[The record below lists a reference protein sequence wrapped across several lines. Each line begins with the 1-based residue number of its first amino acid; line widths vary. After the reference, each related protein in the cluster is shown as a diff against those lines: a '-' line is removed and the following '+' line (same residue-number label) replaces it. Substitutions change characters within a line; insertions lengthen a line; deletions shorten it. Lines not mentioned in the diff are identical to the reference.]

1 MTHLFLHTALWATL
15 AGISLSGWGT
25 PVPGLVLAALLAPG
39 LSVWSSKRWLSWGAA
54 WILPVLGLALF
65 YGATLLVPHV
75 LTLSPVKDSTIQ
87 GVLATESSLALDT
100 LAIGIL
106 VSGLLA
112 PPIEAWIQSRVVGD
126 RAGFLEWARGSY
138 LAIGAALS
146 LVLLIWNLPLNQLQ
160 AWSSTLSPPKVGA
173 VAVGAVLG
181 GIRGSWHTRMLRDLP
196 PKG

>member
-1 MTHLFLHTALWATL
+1 MHLILHSTVWVTL

-54 WILPVLGLALF
+54 WILPVLGLTLF
-65 YGATLLVPHV
+65 YGATLLAPQV
-75 LTLSPVKDSTIQ
+75 LTLSPVTDSTIE
-87 GVLATESSLALDT
+87 GVLAAENSLALDT

-112 PPIEAWIQSRVVGD
+112 PPIEAWFQSRVVGD
-126 RAGFLEWARGSY
+126 KTGFLEWTRGSY
-138 LAIGAALS
+138 LAIGAALGV
-146 LVLLIWNLPLNQLQ
+146 VLLIWNLPLNQLQ
-160 AWSSTLSPPKVGA
+160 AWSSSLSPAKVGA